1 MKFRGAILLV
11 LLAAVSLITGCTSSR
26 PIDVELAEQN
36 NVNIETTN
44 AGTIELIELLDEA
57 KAETPEAAWVVKWD
71 DGARASHTLQA
82 SANVKIAAKV
92 LERAKKRNP
101 ED

>member
-1 MKFRGAILLV
+1 MKLSGAILFL
-11 LLAAVSLITGCTSSR
+11 LLAMASLVTGCASSR

-44 AGTIELIELLDEA
+44 AGTVELIDLLDEA
-57 KAETPEAAWVVKWD
+57 KAETPDATWVQKWD
-71 DGARASHTLQA
+71 EGAKLSHGLQA
-82 SANVKIAAKV
+82 DANVKIAAKV